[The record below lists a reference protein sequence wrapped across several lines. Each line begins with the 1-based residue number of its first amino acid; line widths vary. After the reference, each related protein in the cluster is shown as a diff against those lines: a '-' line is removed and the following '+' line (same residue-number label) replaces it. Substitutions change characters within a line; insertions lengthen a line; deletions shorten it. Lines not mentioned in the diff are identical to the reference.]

1 MGAHADDIEIG
12 CGGTVLQWLAR
23 QPDLEVTWVVWSAN
37 GERRAEA
44 ERSAEAFLQGGRRTR
59 VLLESYRD
67 TLFPADWEAIK
78 QRMARIAQE
87 TSPDLVFTHRL
98 EDRHQDHR
106 LLAELTWNAFR
117 QQIVLE
123 YEIPKFEGDLGQPN
137 LFVPL
142 DDSAARRKLAL
153 LSEQFPSQHGKY
165 WYQTSTFEAL
175 MRLRGLE
182 ARASSGWAEAFTA
195 RKLVLR

>member
-1 MGAHADDIEIG
+1 
-12 CGGTVLQWLAR
+12 
-23 QPDLEVTWVVWSAN
+23 
-37 GERRAEA
+37 
-44 ERSAEAFLQGGRRTR
+44 
-59 VLLESYRD
+59 
-67 TLFPADWEAIK
+67 
-78 QRMARIAQE
+78 
-87 TSPDLVFTHRL
+87 
-98 EDRHQDHR
+98 
-106 LLAELTWNAFR
+106 
-117 QQIVLE
+117 VLE